1 MKIVKLLFLSV
12 CGLFAIAAAAVAV
25 LLFSPSI
32 QTKIANSVYPDFSAE
47 SVSIGLS
54 GADIKK
60 TALKNVFSAES
71 VELKYSLPA
80 LLSHC
85 IKIDSAKISGAKIS
99 TAKVEKAATSAQPA
113 EAAQPAKRG
122 ANAETGQPPKAQS
135 SPKGGAGKFEFPWTI
150 EVGSLAADADID
162 GKKFEASAK
171 DIFVEK
177 NLKPR
182 SGFVKIST
190 DDAVAE
196 VSVETKNKLRE
207 IKALATAGDAKPL
220 QAAISAPLGYSSFSA
235 EMRIDAD
242 DSLAAKFVPQ
252 SVVLPKFS
260 LALYAKA
267 KTDAKLEN
275 AELEIAADSKIS
287 NLEKYAKPLEVLGEI
302 GAQMRVS
309 AEKRGGKISLKK
321 LEANF
326 SESGTSVLGLSAKP
340 FEAATAEELEKAEIA
355 GVVKIPPRLANAFAN
370 GLTLESDDI
379 AGRFSV
385 RKAGENFAI
394 STTAPLSLTR
404 ATFKKGG
411 EILASNLNLFA
422 NAAIVAGKTSSAKIE
437 LELADSKTSKLV
449 LDIDAKYSGGAAS
462 GTLGLDGSLNPIVKN
477 VPSMSAVSSLD
488 LSAKADAAFEYAKT
502 SAKLKS
508 FALSISTAD
517 GKKAA
522 DISTLSA
529 IEYDTASGNISAT
542 SPKLLLVDAPEFPF
556 ALVRPFAPEIDAAK
570 AAARIEISSPKKNVY
585 EMDSAFS
592 VYALSYKKDGKY
604 LIRGLSIDA
613 APKGSF
619 DGATAKVEIPE
630 GTIGEG
636 SAKFCTFKASAAYN
650 TKGKAAPSAKL
661 SATTALAPIFNQ
673 PALLKFSNI
682 SRGTADISAVYE
694 NGKANA
700 DIAVHSLATRT
711 ANNVLETVKISA
723 ITDMESVEAK
733 AEIKTTAGE
742 TRASASVKNS
752 AVLDVKLDAPS
763 IVVEDVL
770 ALAGA
775 FSNPNYTE
783 ETAKTSAGGSGK
795 KRPIAKPT
803 LDVLSESKTSAADSI
818 AKKDTKAFWYFGK
831 DVSVAADTGR
841 VVSNGTVLLEK
852 FSARGNATA
861 SELSLTKFS
870 GQFLGANF
878 EGGTKITFETTRDI
892 PYLLE
897 KTGFKLAGLQAA
909 KIFANKQQPPVEGVF
924 DANLSVGGSG
934 NNVQHLFQ
942 YATGSATVR
951 SNGGGKIRVLDK
963 NSAAGA
969 GASVVGNALSIAG
982 KLLNNRVKEL
992 GGIGELV
999 SMLAEIDYSSAV
1011 VELSRNNK
1019 DYNYNIDLVEMKTD
1033 SLIFRSKSGAILFD
1047 PTVDF
1052 KEQKL
1057 DIPIVIYMSKT
1068 SRGLF
1073 QKMGYGNTPAEA
1085 DGYYT
1090 GPEFR
1095 VKGTVSQPS
1104 NNLLEVLTSAKGAVG
1119 NAVGNAL
1126 ETLNIFKRK

>member
-1 MKIVKLLFLSV
+1 M
-12 CGLFAIAAAAVAV
+12 
-25 LLFSPSI
+25 
-32 QTKIANSVYPDFSAE
+32 
-47 SVSIGLS
+47 
-54 GADIKK
+54 
-60 TALKNVFSAES
+60 
-71 VELKYSLPA
+71 
-80 LLSHC
+80 
-85 IKIDSAKISGAKIS
+85 
-99 TAKVEKAATSAQPA
+99 
-113 EAAQPAKRG
+113 
-122 ANAETGQPPKAQS
+122 
-135 SPKGGAGKFEFPWTI
+135 
-150 EVGSLAADADID
+150 
-162 GKKFEASAK
+162 
-171 DIFVEK
+171 
-177 NLKPR
+177 
-182 SGFVKIST
+182 
-190 DDAVAE
+190 
-196 VSVETKNKLRE
+196 
-207 IKALATAGDAKPL
+207 
-220 QAAISAPLGYSSFSA
+220 
-235 EMRIDAD
+235 
-242 DSLAAKFVPQ
+242 
-252 SVVLPKFS
+252 
-260 LALYAKA
+260 
-267 KTDAKLEN
+267 
-275 AELEIAADSKIS
+275 
-287 NLEKYAKPLEVLGEI
+287 
-302 GAQMRVS
+302 
-309 AEKRGGKISLKK
+309 
-321 LEANF
+321 
-326 SESGTSVLGLSAKP
+326 LGLSAKP

-636 SAKFCTFKASAAYN
+636 SAKFCTFKASAAYD
-650 TKGKAAPSAKL
+650 TKGKAAPSAKI

-733 AEIKTTAGE
+733 AEIKTTAGFGKRQKFR
-742 TRASASVKNS
+742 RARRKARRAVDSCGRRSRACGRVLQPQLHRGNREDIGGRKRQKTPDCQADARRAFRIENIRGGLNRQERHKGVLVLRQRRFGCSRHGQGRFERNGSARKI
-752 AVLDVKLDAPS
+752 L
-763 IVVEDVL
+763 
-770 ALAGA
+770 GA
-775 FSNPNYTE
+775 R
-783 ETAKTSAGGSGK
+783 KC
-795 KRPIAKPT
+795 
-803 LDVLSESKTSAADSI
+803 DSI
-818 AKKDTKAFWYFGK
+818 
-831 DVSVAADTGR
+831 
-841 VVSNGTVLLEK
+841 
-852 FSARGNATA
+852 
-861 SELSLTKFS
+861 
-870 GQFLGANF
+870 
-878 EGGTKITFETTRDI
+878 
-892 PYLLE
+892 
-897 KTGFKLAGLQAA
+897 
-909 KIFANKQQPPVEGVF
+909 
-924 DANLSVGGSG
+924 
-934 NNVQHLFQ
+934 
-942 YATGSATVR
+942 
-951 SNGGGKIRVLDK
+951 
-963 NSAAGA
+963 
-969 GASVVGNALSIAG
+969 
-982 KLLNNRVKEL
+982 
-992 GGIGELV
+992 
-999 SMLAEIDYSSAV
+999 
-1011 VELSRNNK
+1011 
-1019 DYNYNIDLVEMKTD
+1019 
-1033 SLIFRSKSGAILFD
+1033 
-1047 PTVDF
+1047 
-1052 KEQKL
+1052 
-1057 DIPIVIYMSKT
+1057 
-1068 SRGLF
+1068 
-1073 QKMGYGNTPAEA
+1073 
-1085 DGYYT
+1085 
-1090 GPEFR
+1090 
-1095 VKGTVSQPS
+1095 GTVSDKI
-1104 NNLLEVLTSAKGAVG
+1104 LGAVPRRE
-1119 NAVGNAL
+1119 L
-1126 ETLNIFKRK
+1126 